1 MRLNHN
7 MQSLS
12 VFRNYKNH
20 ISKNSSALEKIS
32 TGSKINSSKDNPV
45 KLGQSESLR
54 MQIRGLQSAQRN
66 VQDGVSMLQTA
77 DTALDTVGQVILRM
91 KELTVQA
98 GNDTNTEE
106 DRKTIQKEIDQ
117 LKSYIDQTASNTEFN
132 GNKLLGAEGVTN
144 NDYPNYKYMQ
154 CGAMSEEEI
163 RIPMFNISTLSLKDD
178 NGNVLKDIDVTRSD
192 NIDKALNVID
202 NSLKTVNNCRSKYGS
217 IQQRME
223 STADNINQNFSSLE
237 KAESNVRDAD
247 LALEMAEFSRTS
259 ILKDTATALLQQT
272 NNFPKDMLSILQNM
286 RK

>member
-54 MQIRGLQSAQRN
+54 MQIRGLQAAQRN

-77 DTALDTVGQVILRM
+77 DTALDTVGQVLIRM

-106 DRKTIQKEIDQ
+106 DRKTIQKEIEQ

-132 GNKLLGAEGVTN
+132 GNKLLGAEDVTN

-178 NGNVLKDIDVTRSD
+178 NGNVLKDIDVTRVD

-217 IQQRME
+217 LQQRME
-223 STADNINQNFSSLE
+223 STADNINQSFSSLE

>member
-1 MRLNHN
+1 
-7 MQSLS
+7 
-12 VFRNYKNH
+12 
-20 ISKNSSALEKIS
+20 
-32 TGSKINSSKDNPV
+32 
-45 KLGQSESLR
+45 
-54 MQIRGLQSAQRN
+54 
-66 VQDGVSMLQTA
+66 
-77 DTALDTVGQVILRM
+77 
-91 KELTVQA
+91 
-98 GNDTNTEE
+98 
-106 DRKTIQKEIDQ
+106 
-117 LKSYIDQTASNTEFN
+117 
-132 GNKLLGAEGVTN
+132 
-144 NDYPNYKYMQ
+144 MQ
-154 CGAMSEEEI
+154 CGAMPEEEI

-223 STADNINQNFSSLE
+223 STADNINQSFSSLE